1 MPLGISS
8 NYRVSSSYAKRNDL
22 LASPTSL
29 LDLSTDSSTQNM
41 NETLDQNIRPV
52 TASMVSPPIESDDEF
67 SEGEV
72 EAAMRASE
80 SAVPAEID
88 MQAFLSLGLLNNV
101 TTEKNNSTPVTIN
114 SSSRRS
120 RSKIH
125 ADPESYD
132 SGDLNLSRIGIGRP
146 SYAPSACFDYSPVI
160 ESRVLESRKLTPTS
174 NSAAAAAASTEMKSE
189 VSQRSLGLYQN
200 CPQYHERHFSPK
212 NASISAA
219 ISSPSQKS
227 TSETYAQY
235 GATITPVNIE
245 KNDGSTSSD
254 LAYIHDNDR
263 FVTPGQVFAK
273 SSIKQKSLPQKYSP
287 EKGLGLGITPPPTR
301 SKSSRLIVPYVTPPS
316 IDTYTIFILIVQPS
330 AKLFELI
337 RVNYHPATATIGHL
351 MNLIPDHVSEEGLR
365 GQEHVGFCRPHGS
378 SSFSRNLTQDM
389 TASVM
394 ARDGTCARIFC
405 GEVIVAIPK
414 GYTGKEVQVLSQHIL
429 KVRLYHYH

>member
-8 NYRVSSSYAKRNDL
+8 NYRVSSSYTKRNDL

-29 LDLSTDSSTQNM
+29 LDLSTDSSDMSEPQERN
-41 NETLDQNIRPV
+41 LGPV
-52 TASMVSPPIESDDEF
+52 TATIVSPPIESDDEF

-72 EAAMRASE
+72 EAAMCASE
-80 SAVPAEID
+80 SAVPPEID
-88 MQAFLSLGLLNNV
+88 MQAFLSLGLLNNA
-101 TTEKNNSTPVTIN
+101 TSDKNNSTPVTTIN
-114 SSSRRS
+114 SSGSRS
-120 RSKIH
+120 RNSTH
-125 ADPESYD
+125 TDSESFD
-132 SGDLNLSRIGIGRP
+132 GGDLNISRIGIGRP

-160 ESRVLESRKLTPTS
+160 ESRVVESRNLTPTS
-174 NSAAAAAASTEMKSE
+174 NSAAAAAASTGMKSE
-189 VSQRSLGLYQN
+189 VSHRSLGLYQD

-219 ISSPSQKS
+219 ISSPGQKS
-227 TSETYAQY
+227 TSPTYAQY

-245 KNDGSTSSD
+245 KNDGSTTSD
-254 LAYIHDNDR
+254 LTYVHDNDR
-263 FVTPGQVFAK
+263 FVTPGQVFGN
-273 SSIKQKSLPQKYSP
+273 SSIQQKSLPQKYSP

-316 IDTYTIFILIVQPS
+316 NDTYTIFILIVQPS

-365 GQEHVGFCRPHGS
+365 SQKHVGFCRPHGTT
-378 SSFSRNLTQDM
+378 SFSRNLTQDM

-405 GEVIVAIPK
+405 GEVIVAIPE

-429 KVRLYHYH
+429 KVR